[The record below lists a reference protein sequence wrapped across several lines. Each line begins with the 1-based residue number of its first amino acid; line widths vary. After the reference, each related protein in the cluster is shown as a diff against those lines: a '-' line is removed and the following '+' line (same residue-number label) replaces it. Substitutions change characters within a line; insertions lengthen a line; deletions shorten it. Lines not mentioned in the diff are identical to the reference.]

1 MKNKIRNIIELCIY
15 HIHKYRNKN
24 INYRKLV
31 TSPYNVYPKPVNQW
45 FIAGKTTVKKWAP
58 IKTRRRTFCGGVWS
72 GGIFHGEVLNG
83 GLFGHRYVNV
93 DGLLV
98 LGGWII

>member
-45 FIAGKTTVKKWAP
+45 FIAGKTTVKK
-58 IKTRRRTFCGGVWS
+58 
-72 GGIFHGEVLNG
+72 
-83 GLFGHRYVNV
+83 
-93 DGLLV
+93 
-98 LGGWII
+98 